1 MSQYREITNKYLI
14 AFQEGNK
21 DEFANFYDDMK
32 GTFARYAMRYL
43 YDKSLWR
50 DVLSETYI
58 RISNSIASFNRLG
71 NGYSWILKIIE
82 NAAKDINTKES
93 KYVAVETLENLYVAE
108 DFDPYSEID
117 ATIDLEYMLKDLDKS
132 YLEVALLH
140 FRGGRTQSEI
150 AKMMDVSR
158 SAVCQK
164 IKKIKDVVKNKKTN
178 T

>member
-1 MSQYREITNKYLI
+1 MSQYTEITNKYLI
-14 AFQEGNK
+14 AFQEGRK
-21 DEFANFYDDMK
+21 EEFAAFYDEMR

-43 YDKSLWR
+43 FDKSLWE
-50 DVLSETYI
+50 DVLSEAYL
-58 RISNSIASFNRLG
+58 RISNSIASFNRLKD
-71 NGYSWILKIIE
+71 GYSWVLKIIE
-82 NAAKDINTKES
+82 NAAKDVNIKES
-93 KYVAVETLENLYVAE
+93 KYIAVETMDNLYVPE

-117 ATIDLEYMLKDLDKS
+117 ATIDLEYMLKDFDKS

-140 FRGGRTQSEI
+140 FRAGRTQAEI

-164 IKKIKDVVKNKKTN
+164 IKKIKNVVKNKKTN